1 MTGVQTCA
9 LPIYIGVV
17 VQILFASHAYAEE
30 GLFKPKEIVLPAPVE
45 QSIPAVVRVYSNLF
59 FDVRVFP
66 DQAVLQNYEIAHAK
80 RVKKTFRSDGTLWP
94 VDTTF
99 DSLTKT
105 CAGGTKNQP
114 GNAEVCA
121 AFKTWSCIRHA
132 CAFRTDP
139 LAGSAT
145 GFVVGRA
152 MSGDL
157 LVMTAYHVARE
168 GIERCKR
175 TGGVYIARPEAIPD
189 LTVQFN
195 GQPIKHKVIL
205 LANASAED
213 WHNGRDWALLQVPG
227 TAEMPTHALPIASA
241 RPEKGERV
249 WVVGFPTRTN
259 RVLPANAKYQN
270 AADELRIS
278 TGLVVSQPP
287 DTEPR
292 DRDDTFADADGVA
305 GNSGSPAIDASGY
318 VVGLFRAHTFYKD
331 GDDLRVVR
339 FGGEAE
345 LTPEPV
351 LAQAVESI
359 TRSK

>member
-1 MTGVQTCA
+1 MFGPAMARYIYA
-9 LPIYIGVV
+9 LTAV
-17 VQILFASHAYAEE
+17 LLASYADAEE
-30 GLFKPKEIVLPAPVE
+30 GLFKPAEITLPPAVE
-45 QSIPAVVRVYSNLF
+45 QSIPSVVRVYSNLF
-59 FDVRVFP
+59 FDVRVFA
-66 DQAVLQNYEIAHAK
+66 DQAVLQNYEAAHPEARQK
-80 RVKKTFRSDGTLWP
+80 QFEKDGTLWP

-114 GNAEVCA
+114 GNAELCV
-121 AFKTWSCIRHA
+121 AFKKSNCASHA
-132 CAFRTDP
+132 CAFRTDA

-157 LVMTAYHVARE
+157 VVMTAYHVARE

-175 TGGVYIARPEAIPD
+175 TGGVYTAHPEAIPD
-189 LTVQFN
+189 ITVQFN
-195 GQPIKHKVIL
+195 GESMKRNVLL

-213 WHNGRDWALLQVPG
+213 WRNGRDWALLQVLG
-227 TAEMPTHALPIASA
+227 TAGISTRALTIASA
-241 RPEKGERV
+241 RPEKGDRV
-249 WVVGFPTRTN
+249 WVVGFPTRTD
-259 RVLPANAKYQN
+259 RALTVEAKYQN

-278 TGLVVSQPP
+278 TGLVVGQPP

-305 GNSGSPAIDASGY
+305 GISGSPAIDASGR
-318 VVGLFRAHTFYKD
+318 VVGLFRAHTFYKN
-331 GDDLRVVR
+331 GEDLRIVR
-339 FGGEAE
+339 FGGDAE
-345 LTPEPV
+345 LTPEPI
-351 LAQAVESI
+351 LAQALESI